1 MKKNRLMNR
10 FIGILVFATT
20 ACMVR
25 GDAGHTGAVEQPV
38 TERSSP
44 QANDEGVNFSK
55 AGSAFHIKGKG
66 SFDGPLPAGCT
77 ADFPLW
83 NGSIVETENLS
94 EAGRGFLR
102 FRVKKIEGFGVF
114 FKMPNPPPESKLE
127 LNGYYQIKVV
137 ARCVDASPKLI
148 LRVLPAP
155 YTTLWEEEI
164 AVGDGWVEQTYYACI
179 EDDKNRIFGANV
191 DLTKLPL
198 ALYLSLKAGVTDIAS
213 IRLLKIDKADYVR
226 AKSIGIMRPEKG
238 VANFFRNSR
247 FPLGLQSG
255 WSISRDNLDGDVMA
269 DASNLGP
276 SGSPSLKL
284 TSRTGMHVFSEPF
297 QTDDPSVSN
306 HVSFA
311 YKGYGTWVV
320 KIVGKGGITR
330 ILKPT
335 KAWQTAD
342 MVFNPEPFERAFS
355 LDISG
360 GGAVLHLDSL
370 MAYSGSEK
378 RSYASAGKCE
388 IALAA
393 SDAEIGDTRIQFS
406 DTPTLVSYTATGD
419 FDEAVLKVKVVD
431 VLGRER
437 VLPDVQTAAN
447 GKINFG
453 VFTEAPLG
461 SFRIEVWAERNGSP
475 ISPVNEIVMT
485 RVRRPVHWGEDAPDS
500 PFGNHIWPNPTTATM
515 MKAAGVNWERLND
528 SCMEG
533 TCWGWVEK
541 KKGEWT
547 FPDKKIAVYRKAH
560 LKILGYLGSAPE
572 WASYFGGKKSFFYFD
587 KMYQPRDLDA
597 FTNYVWRVARH
608 YQGVI
613 DEYQF
618 QNEPW
623 GDNYWHKGFNPYT
636 MKFDQGETP
645 AFDYA
650 NLSKLAYEI
659 LKSAYPEA
667 RLYGFNT
674 AGATWTKGVYDAGG
688 YPYCDMMDYH
698 FYTPLLCGFPGDP
711 AEKALEAAFQYVRL
725 KVPAPLK
732 PLVNSEGNAT
742 HSGIAPH
749 TGRNEYTGLYKRTIP
764 WQSNH
769 NPLYSADRT
778 CRFVVSHL
786 ALGVKR
792 IFLYSDH
799 CYTHLLEAPSFPVLL
814 GADGYPHP
822 SLAAFS
828 NLAWLLEDRPF
839 VKRVQ
844 VGDRVWASI
853 FEGRGASVAAICG
866 ENDGQV
872 VLSPSD
878 DVEFLDLFGNR
889 IEGSAEYKGL
899 VFYAKTGGSAEMLI
913 KKLEAG
919 ANRK

>member
-1 MKKNRLMNR
+1 MNPLM
-10 FIGILVFATT
+10 GTLVFATMV
-20 ACMVR
+20 CMVR
-25 GDAGHTGAVEQPV
+25 GDADHAGSVDRSV
-38 TERSSP
+38 TERSAP
-44 QANDEGVNFSK
+44 RAQTEVIDFSK
-55 AGSAFHIKGKG
+55 ASPAQHIKGKG
-66 SFDGPLPAGCT
+66 SFDGPLPAGCL

-83 NGSIVETENLS
+83 NGSVVES
-94 EAGRGFLR
+94 ERVSEDGRGFLR
-102 FRVKKIEGFGVF
+102 FNVRKADGFGVF
-114 FKMPNPPPESKLE
+114 FKMPNPPPELKLE

-137 ARCVDASPKLI
+137 ARCVAASPKLI

-164 AVGDGWVEQTYYACI
+164 TVGEGWVEQTFYAYV
-179 EDDKNRIFGANV
+179 EDDKSRIFGANV

-198 ALYLSLKAGVTDIAS
+198 AFYLSLKAGVTDIAS
-213 IRLLKIDKADYVR
+213 IQLSKIDKAEYVR
-226 AKSIGIMRPEKG
+226 AKSIGIVRPEKG
-238 VANFFRNSR
+238 AANFFRNSR

-255 WSISRDNLDGDVMA
+255 WSISRDNLDGDVAA
-269 DASNLGP
+269 DSANPGP
-276 SGSPSLKL
+276 SGAPSLKL

-320 KIVGKGGITR
+320 KIIGKGGVTR

-335 KAWQTAD
+335 KEWQRAD
-342 MVFNPEPFERAFS
+342 IAFNPAPFERAFS
-355 LDISG
+355 LDFSG
-360 GGAVLHLDSL
+360 GGAVLSLDSL
-370 MAYSGSEK
+370 MAYSGNET
-378 RSYASAGKCE
+378 RPYLSAGKCE
-388 IALAA
+388 IALGA
-393 SDAEIGDTRIQFS
+393 SDAETGDTRIQFS
-406 DTPTLVSYTATGD
+406 DSPPLVSYAVSGD
-419 FDEAVLKVKVVD
+419 FDGAVIKSKVVD

-437 VLPDVQTAAN
+437 ALSDIQAAAS
-447 GKINFG
+447 GKIDFG
-453 VFTEAPLG
+453 AFKEAPLG
-461 SFRIEVWAERNGSP
+461 SFRIEVWAERNGSS
-475 ISPVNEIVMT
+475 ISPVNEIIMT
-485 RVRRPVHWGEDAPDS
+485 RVRRPVHWGEDAPNS
-500 PFGNHIWPNPTTATM
+500 PFGNHIWPNLTTATM

-541 KKGEWT
+541 KKGEWV
-547 FPDKKIAVYRKAH
+547 FADKKMAVYRKAH

-597 FTNYVWRVARH
+597 FTNYVRQVVTH
-608 YQGVI
+608 YRGVI

-623 GDNYWHKGFNPYT
+623 GDNYWHIGFNPYT
-636 MKFDQGETP
+636 MKFDQGQTP
-645 AFDYA
+645 ALDYA
-650 NLSKLAYEI
+650 NLSKRAYET

-674 AGATWTKGVYDAGG
+674 ARETWTQGVYDGGG
-688 YPYCDMMDYH
+688 YPACDMMDYH

-711 AEKALEAAFQYVRL
+711 AEKAFEAAFQYVRL
-725 KVPAPLK
+725 KEPGPLK
-732 PLVNSEGNAT
+732 PIINSEGNAT
-742 HSGIAPH
+742 HSGITPFK
-749 TGRNEYTGLYKRTIP
+749 GQNDYTGLYKHTIP
-764 WQSNH
+764 WQSHH
-769 NPLYSADRT
+769 NSLRSADMT

-866 ENDGQV
+866 ERDGQV
-872 VLSPSD
+872 VLSPSAD
-878 DVEFLDLFGNR
+878 IEFLDLFGNR
-889 IEGSAEYKGL
+889 IEGPVAYQGL
-899 VFYAKTGGSAEMLI
+899 IFYAKTKDSAEMLV
-913 KKLEAG
+913 KKLETG